1 MPNKIFKKIVL
12 GSEVFSGAWGKN
24 FNSRD
29 VKKILEFSYKMGIR
43 EIDTAPSY
51 GKINHDVE
59 KIIGDILKRE
69 NFKFKISTKFSLIN
83 IDLTKKKSLLKKL
96 ENQLEGSMS
105 SLNISSIDN
114 YFFHSGSDDEYFNDE
129 IWAFLMN
136 KKKLGFI
143 KNLGLSIRHDLVKKN
158 SLKQLFAMKKYGISK
173 LSTVLN
179 MYSRESLDK
188 VIPYCKKNKIKIYG
202 RMPLAKGLLS
212 GKYNSQSI
220 FKKNDPRSV
229 NPNLTSKIIK
239 FSGTIKNLTP
249 KKSIAWS
256 TKYCDKILVGFKN
269 INQILELNK

>member
-1 MPNKIFKKIVL
+1 
-12 GSEVFSGAWGKN
+12 
-24 FNSRD
+24 
-29 VKKILEFSYKMGIR
+29 MGIR

-83 IDLTKKKSLLKKL
+83 IDLTKKKSLLKNL

-105 SLNISSIDN
+105 SLNVSSIDN
-114 YFFHSGSDDEYFNDE
+114 YFCHSGSDDEYFNDE

-158 SLKQLFAMKKYGISK
+158 SLKQLFAMKKYGINK

-220 FKKNDPRSV
+220 FKKNDPRSD
-229 NPNLTSKIIK
+229 NPKLTSKIIK
-239 FSGTIKNLTP
+239 FSETIKNLTP
-249 KKSIAWS
+249 KKSIVWS